1 MGNLIARTLHNFHCA
16 KSQLSDMRGSHNL
29 ITVYFEH
36 IFDVINIKAY
46 HNVQENK
53 HLSLHIMFHD
63 IIIFLCERECP
74 GAVCVKHVGTG
85 TKAWTIKLVTR
96 IIEFELIITLIF

>member
-36 IFDVINIKAY
+36 IIFDVINIKAY

-53 HLSLHIMFHD
+53 QISLHIMFHG
-63 IIIFLCERECP
+63 IIIFGCERECP
-74 GAVCVKHVGTG
+74 GAVCVKRVGIG
-85 TKAWTIKLVTR
+85 TKAMDYKISYTYN
-96 IIEFELIITLIF
+96 